1 MIEVLPE
8 SNPILVMALKC
19 RTYGYV
25 ALEKYEQ
32 ALIDI
37 KGCKKI
43 AKKLDVDLLYNK
55 NMSKGILRMDVEDY
69 LMACKYFTKAW
80 KLQPHIKDAYCLQ
93 IISIVTSYTYS
104 LQTFSIDQK
113 IKYDKVNETRQFV
126 SKAIN
131 AISKPDS
138 SLLFFR
144 GLLSYQLHN
153 FAEAYEDFSAA
164 IRKEQSAMYYTARGR
179 TLACLSLL
187 EEAMDDLSTAIKL
200 DEH

>member
-1 MIEVLPE
+1 
-8 SNPILVMALKC
+8 
-19 RTYGYV
+19 
-25 ALEKYEQ
+25 
-32 ALIDI
+32 
-37 KGCKKI
+37 
-43 AKKLDVDLLYNK
+43 
-55 NMSKGILRMDVEDY
+55 
-69 LMACKYFTKAW
+69 
-80 KLQPHIKDAYCLQ
+80 LQ